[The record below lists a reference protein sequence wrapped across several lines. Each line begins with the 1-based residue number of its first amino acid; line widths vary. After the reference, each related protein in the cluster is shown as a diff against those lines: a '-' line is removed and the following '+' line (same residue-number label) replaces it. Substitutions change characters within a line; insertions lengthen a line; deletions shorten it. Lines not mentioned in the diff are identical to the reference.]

1 MRIFVLA
8 TLLFVAAGCLD
19 GPTRV
24 PGLPDTC
31 PTWTQ
36 GLGGPSVTTVINP
49 KNPATWSTV
58 DFSEGNAT
66 RPAVPLT
73 TGPSLARE
81 GAAALSQDRIEL
93 DFRWETKADGGKVP
107 RGVVATGGELT
118 LHFTEGDVAPG
129 EGRRLPFHLI
139 GLSEGSKT
147 VRGADGKERAE
158 LVLFDE
164 FTFRDAS
171 YANFTIHVLLD
182 NENGSPDPAGAFAL
196 WRYAPILAEPTPPA
210 YVYRA
215 YGLYDRCEFA

>member
-1 MRIFVLA
+1 MRIFALA
-8 TLLFVAAGCLD
+8 ALLFVAAGCLD

-24 PGLPDTC
+24 PALPDTC
-31 PTWTQ
+31 PNWTQ

-73 TGPSLARE
+73 TGASLARN

-93 DFRWETKADGGKVP
+93 DFRWETKSDGSKVP
-107 RGVVATGGELT
+107 RGVLATGGELT

-129 EGRRLPFHLI
+129 EGRRLPFYLI
-139 GLSEGSKT
+139 SLDEG
-147 VRGADGKERAE
+147 RNADGSLR
-158 LVLFDE
+158 LFDE

-171 YANFTIHVLLD
+171 YANFTLHVLLD
-182 NENGSPDPAGAFAL
+182 NADGSPDPAGAFAL
-196 WRYAPILAEPTPPA
+196 WNYAPLLAEPTPPA

-215 YGLYDRCEFA
+215 YGLYDRCESA